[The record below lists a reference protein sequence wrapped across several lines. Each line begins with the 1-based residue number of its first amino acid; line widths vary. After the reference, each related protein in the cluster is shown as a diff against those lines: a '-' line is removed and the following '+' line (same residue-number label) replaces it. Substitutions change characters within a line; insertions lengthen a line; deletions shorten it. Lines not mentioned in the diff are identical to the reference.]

1 MNPKSAI
8 AVGLL
13 CLIVA
18 VCLFSIVQPAYA
30 QVDDAPKTG
39 LGEVFKKREATGEGP
54 TKAQLALT
62 IGSTIVM
69 IAVLKYV

>member
-18 VCLFSIVQPAYA
+18 VCLFSFVEPAHA
-30 QVDDAPKTG
+30 QTDTPQTG